1 MTRPGGYDAKQRTRG
16 GCRREKKG
24 MVSHMLLD
32 NIRQTNDIKK
42 IAEKDYPALAQE
54 IRDFLIRTIS
64 ETGGHLG
71 SNLGAVELTMA
82 LHLALNLP
90 QDKIIW
96 DVGHQSYT
104 HKLLTGRRDGFST
117 LRKFGG
123 MSGFPKRKE
132 SDCDSFDTGH
142 SSTSI
147 SAGLGMVKARDIRGE
162 KNTIVSVIGDGSMT
176 GGMAYE
182 ALNNASRLETN
193 FIVVLN
199 DNNMSISENV
209 GGVSKYLN
217 SIRTADTYL
226 GLKEGV
232 YNSLHGKSKYG
243 DKVVSQIRRAKSSF
257 KQLVVPGMFFEDMG
271 ITYLGPV
278 DGHDIRSMVHML
290 GEARKIKGAVLV
302 HVITQKGRGYLPA
315 ERHPARFH
323 GAEPFDI
330 ETGIPSKPKNK
341 ANYTDIFSTVM
352 CKLGQRDE
360 DVVAITAAMADG
372 TGLKRFHNMYPER
385 FFDVGIAE
393 EHAVTFAA
401 GLAAGGMKPIVAIYS
416 SFLQRAYDQILH
428 DVCIQNLPVV
438 FAIDRAGLVGSD
450 GETHQ
455 GIFDLSYLSSIP
467 NMHIMAPKNKWELSD
482 MVKFAVNFGAP
493 IAIRYPRGEAYD
505 GLKEFRQPISYGQ
518 SEAIYEEE
526 DILLLAVGS
535 MVKVAETVRA
545 QLKDRGYSCSLTNAR
560 FVKPI
565 DEQAVSEATK
575 EHRLIVTMEENV
587 LSGGFGER
595 VRAYVD
601 GLDTDCRVLNIGIPD
616 EYVEHGNVELLK
628 QEVGIDAD
636 SIVKRILAEY
646 IMATAKKA

>member
-1 MTRPGGYDAKQRTRG
+1 MFL
-16 GCRREKKG
+16 EKIEK
-24 MVSHMLLD
+24 
-32 NIRQTNDIKK
+32 TNDIKQ
-42 IAEKDYPALAQE
+42 IGSENYDVLAEE
-54 IRDFLIRTIS
+54 IRQFLIQSIS
-64 ETGGHLG
+64 VTGGHLG

-82 LHLALNLP
+82 LHLSLDLP
-90 QDKIIW
+90 EDKIIW

-104 HKLLTGRRDGFST
+104 HKILTGRREGFVN
-117 LRKFGG
+117 LRKYGG

-147 SAGLGMVKARDIRGE
+147 SAGLGMVKARDIKGE
-162 KNTIVSVIGDGSMT
+162 RNTIVSVIGDGSLT

-193 FIVVLN
+193 FIIILN

-217 SIRTADTYL
+217 NIRTADMYL
-226 GLKEGV
+226 DLKEGV

-257 KQLVVPGMFFEDMG
+257 KHLVVPGMFFEDMG

-278 DGHDIRSMVHML
+278 DGHDIPAMMRMMK
-290 GEARKIKGAVLV
+290 EAKKIKGAVLI
-302 HVITQKGRGYLPA
+302 HTITQKGKGFGPA

-330 ETGIPSKPKNK
+330 ETGIPSKPRAK

-360 DVVAITAAMADG
+360 KVVAITAAMPDG
-372 TGLKRFHNMYPER
+372 TGLKRFRNMYPER

-401 GLAAGGMKPIVAIYS
+401 GLAAGGLKPIVAIYS

-428 DVCIQNLPVV
+428 DVCIQNLPVI

-482 MVKFAVNFGAP
+482 MIKFAVAFEAP
-493 IAIRYPRGEAYD
+493 IAIRYPRGEAFD
-505 GLKEFRQPISYGQ
+505 GLKEYREPIVYSK
-518 SEAIYEEE
+518 SESLYEEE
-526 DILLLAVGS
+526 DIALFAVGS
-535 MVKVAETVRA
+535 MVKVALNVRE
-545 QLKDRGYSCSLTNAR
+545 QLKEKGYSCSLTNAR

-565 DEQAVSEATK
+565 DEEAINQACK
-575 EHRLIVTMEENV
+575 EHKLIVTLEENV
-587 LSGGFGER
+587 ASGGYGEK

-601 GLDTDCRVLNIGIPD
+601 SLNVSTRVLDVAIPD
-616 EYVEHGNVELLK
+616 EYVEHGNVDLLK
-628 QEVGIDAD
+628 QEIGIDAD
-636 SIVKRILAEY
+636 SVVKKIVTAY
-646 IMATAKKA
+646 I